1 MSEKLKAL
9 RAQQAELN
17 KQIEALVQADRKG
30 AIEQA
35 LGLIKDY
42 QLTQQDLF
50 GGVTAEK
57 TTKTTTK
64 VPAKYRD
71 PVTKKEWSG
80 RGMTPK
86 WIKDSGKEM
95 SEFLIKR
102 GPSNMV
108 EAITGKY

>member
-1 MSEKLKAL
+1 MSATLKEL

-17 KQIEALVQADRKG
+17 KQIEELVNADRKD

-50 GGVTAEK
+50 GGVSVEK
-57 TTKTTTK
+57 TTKAKGT

-71 PVTKKEWSG
+71 PISGKGWSG
-80 RGMTPK
+80 RGMTPN
-86 WIKDSGKEM
+86 WIKNSGKEL
-95 SEFLIKR
+95 SEFLINPAV
-102 GPSNMV
+102 PSAV
-108 EAITGKY
+108 S